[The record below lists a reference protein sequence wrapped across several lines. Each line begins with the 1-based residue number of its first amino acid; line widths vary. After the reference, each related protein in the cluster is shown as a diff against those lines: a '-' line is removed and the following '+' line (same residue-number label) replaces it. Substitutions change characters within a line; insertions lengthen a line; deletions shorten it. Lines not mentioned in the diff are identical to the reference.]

1 MVTVMVGMAMVA
13 ISQINDAPVRHM
25 KHQLSAPQVNAA
37 NLQQGALAALLLV
50 LALVA
55 GDASAQTTDATIEG
69 ATNKPSFSIVPRVS
83 ISETLTDNVRLSTND
98 RQSEFVTTISP
109 GIRMSADRGRLK
121 AYFDYTLNG
130 SYYAQN
136 TSAARLQNALTAF
149 GTLEAVDNW
158 AFIDASAGISQQS
171 ISPLGVQSTGASS
184 INANQNESA
193 TVRLSPYLRGRVAN
207 VVDYETRYS
216 LTSNRNNGASGSDVI
231 IRDGSVRLSGR
242 GAGERLT
249 WSADA
254 AQQSTTFSAGRTT
267 ESDQIKLGVAYAVFP
282 QLSVSVSGGQE
293 SDNFITADK
302 RSSSTFGY
310 GVSWIPSER
319 ARLSASREARQFGDS
334 FSVVASYRT
343 PRTTW
348 QFTDSKSIASPV
360 GQNGLVNLGSAF
372 DVFFDQFAS
381 VEPDPIKRTVL
392 VNNFLLANG
401 LDPTSRVT
409 SNFAV
414 SAVSLLRR
422 QDLSF
427 SLLGIRDTVTFILT
441 RSESSR
447 LDTVSS
453 AVDSLSNSAVI
464 RQSGL
469 SLSYAHRL
477 TPDSSVNV
485 LALLQ
490 QSSDSLGLLDSNSR
504 SVNLSFSTKLSA
516 KSTAVVSGRRVIFES
531 NANPYTESAITGTL
545 NVQF

>member
-1 MVTVMVGMAMVA
+1 MVTAMVGMAMVA
-13 ISQINDAPVRHM
+13 ISQLNDALGRYM
-25 KHQLSAPQVNAA
+25 KHRLPAPQVDPGT
-37 NLQQGALAALLLV
+37 LRPVGLAVFLLV
-50 LALVA
+50 LTSVSGHAN
-55 GDASAQTTDATIEG
+55 AQTADTTALSS
-69 ATNKPSFSIVPRVS
+69 ASKPSFSVVPRVS
-83 ISETLTDNVRLSTND
+83 VSETLTDNVRLSTND

-121 AYFDYTLNG
+121 AYLDYALNG
-130 SYYAQN
+130 SYYAQG

-171 ISPLGVQSTGASS
+171 VSPFGVQSTGAAS
-184 INANQNESA
+184 INANQSESA
-193 TVRLSPYLRGRVAN
+193 TVRLSPYLRGRLAN
-207 VVDYETRYS
+207 TVDYETRYS
-216 LTSNRNNGASGSDVI
+216 LTSNRNSGVAGSDVT
-231 IRDGSVRLSGR
+231 IRDGSVRLGGR
-242 GAGERLT
+242 GAGERLS

-254 AQQSTTFSAGRTT
+254 AQQSTTFSAGRAT
-267 ESDQIKLGVAYAVFP
+267 ESDQFKLGLAYAVFP
-282 QLSVSVSGGQE
+282 QLSVSVSAGQE
-293 SDNFITADK
+293 SNNFTTADK
-302 RSSSTFGY
+302 QSSGTFGY

-319 ARLSASREARQFGDS
+319 TRLSASRETRQFGDS
-334 FSVVASYRT
+334 FSVIASYRT

-348 QFTDSKSIASPV
+348 QFTDSKTIASPV

-447 LDTVSS
+447 LDTVSL
-453 AVDSLSNSAVI
+453 AVDSLSNSAVV

-469 SLSYAHRL
+469 SVSYAHRL
-477 TPDSSVNV
+477 TPDSSLNV

-490 QSSDSLGLLDSNSR
+490 QSSDSLGLVDSNSR
-504 SVNLSFSTKLSA
+504 SVNLSFSTKLGA

-531 NANPYTESAITGTL
+531 SANPYTESAITGTL